1 MVCSQKKTGFHLTT
15 ARRRRAPAPENTPPG
30 TPCPAGFLP
39 RGAESL
45 PATNAMLS
53 RTSAELR
60 IKSGPGVHIS
70 PLAQAI
76 VMACLAANPSVAICV
91 CDPRPVPTQRMSGRG
106 KICNVSLLELL
117 DVPATTT
124 DLSASSI
131 FVVPKNAV
139 CLQKET
145 EALLA
150 ASHERIMAMGDELHK
165 GDVMSVTGCYMH
177 LSRLGRL
184 KPVLAELIAVLDGG
198 KLIEF
203 IFLVLPLDPGTD
215 LRSDLRQPGVFRKV
229 KRPECVLSPPL
240 PSPPL
245 PLSPTSSP
253 PSSAAYSEWKFEP
266 STKQLRWKT
275 FSTNKKKRTR
285 HKPDEASQGNKYLVL
300 SQQERCVKPS
310 LIMR

>member
-1 MVCSQKKTGFHLTT
+1 
-15 ARRRRAPAPENTPPG
+15 
-30 TPCPAGFLP
+30 
-39 RGAESL
+39 
-45 PATNAMLS
+45 MLS
-53 RTSAELR
+53 RSSTELR
-60 IKSGPGVHIS
+60 ITSGPGMHIS

-76 VMACLAANPSVAICV
+76 VTACLTANPTVAISV
-91 CDPRPVPTQRMSGRG
+91 CSPRPVPTQRMSGCG
-106 KICNVSLLELL
+106 KVCNASFLELL

-124 DLSASSI
+124 DLRASSI
-131 FVVPKNAV
+131 FVVPDNALY
-139 CLQKET
+139 LQKET
-145 EALLA
+145 AALVA
-150 ASHERIMAMGDELHK
+150 ASHERIMTMADELHK

-215 LRSDLRQPGVFRKV
+215 LRTDLSQPGVFRKV
-229 KRPECVLSPPL
+229 KRPECVVSAPL

-253 PSSAAYSEWKFEP
+253 PTATYTEWKFEP
-266 STKQLRWKT
+266 SSKPLRWKT

-285 HKPDEASQGNKYLVL
+285 HKPEEASQTNKCTLASQEERYLAA
-300 SQQERCVKPS
+300 SR
-310 LIMR
+310 